1 MLVLRPKL
9 HALIDAEEDRNLRQ
23 LEAFGV
29 DTTDPPNG
37 TTIGIRVT
45 PGATAEQQLLAEA
58 LADLTLRLDPLVDE
72 VRLEGF
78 TEAWL
83 GSVRERVPV
92 ELADTARGADLTV
105 SIGPGF
111 GAPDLMVDA
120 AGWVAAVNAEAHA
133 PAGGIVNPI
142 GALAAAAL
150 GTGEIFKIAFAR
162 AFADAP
168 YARRFEPAEGAFS
181 FFDYRY
187 EGANPPLEPVAID
200 ATLVGAGVSAPARP
214 RRSRRY
220 ATTSAASCVSST
232 TTV

>member
-1 MLVLRPKL
+1 M
-9 HALIDAEEDRNLRQ
+9 
-23 LEAFGV
+23 
-29 DTTDPPNG
+29 
-37 TTIGIRVT
+37 
-45 PGATAEQQLLAEA
+45 
-58 LADLTLRLDPLVDE
+58 
-72 VRLEGF
+72 
-78 TEAWL
+78 
-83 GSVRERVPV
+83 

-150 GTGEIFKIAFAR
+150 GTGEDLQDRVR
-162 AFADAP
+162 ASV
-168 YARRFEPAEGAFS
+168 RRRSLRTPFEPAEGAFS

-200 ATLVGAGVSAPARP
+200 ATLVGAGGVGAGATATIATLRNHVSGVLRIVDNDRLSRDNLNRVSYARVQSALDGSKVDEAAAFLAALAPHLRVERHPCRFTTFKRTLALRGARTGD
-214 RRSRRY
+214 
-220 ATTSAASCVSST
+220 TTSSSPPSTMT
-232 TTV
+232 TPGTRSSGNSPGS

>member
-1 MLVLRPKL
+1 M
-9 HALIDAEEDRNLRQ
+9 
-23 LEAFGV
+23 
-29 DTTDPPNG
+29 
-37 TTIGIRVT
+37 
-45 PGATAEQQLLAEA
+45 
-58 LADLTLRLDPLVDE
+58 
-72 VRLEGF
+72 
-78 TEAWL
+78 
-83 GSVRERVPV
+83 
-92 ELADTARGADLTV
+92 ELADTARGADLTL

-200 ATLVGAGVSAPARP
+200 ATLVGAGGVGAGATATIATLRNHVSGVLRIVDNDRLSRDNLNRVSYARVQSALDGVLKVDEAAAFLAALAPHLRVERHPCRFTTFKRTLAP
-214 RRSRRY
+214 RREDRRY
-220 ATTSAASCVSST
+220 DVIITALDNDDTRHEVPAGTPPDPD
-232 TTV
+232 